1 MRKHTLKRI
10 LALVGKYPFSLVA
23 VILFAAAE
31 VAATLYVPVLV
42 GDGVDLIAG
51 KGNVNFE
58 ELKIVF
64 YKIGGAISVGFV
76 AKWLVG
82 IFNNRLAFRT
92 VQEIRNKAFDKIN
105 ALPLK
110 YLDSHPH
117 GDTLSRVVADADEVS
132 DGLVMGF
139 TQLFTGVLTIGGTIA
154 LMLLTNWKIALVVIF
169 VTPLSIFTSRFIAK
183 RTYSYFRAQT
193 IARSEQVSFTEEAVG
208 NLKTAQAFCH
218 EKENEADF
226 EKKNAAYKSAAMSA
240 TFSSSLVNPLTR
252 FVNNAVY
259 ALVVLFGAL
268 QIAKGGSGAAAA
280 AGALTVGGL
289 TKFLSYANQYT
300 KPFNEISGVVT
311 ELSGAF
317 VCAGRIFE
325 LLDEAEEAPDSSLG
339 DLTVTE
345 GKVRLENVSF
355 AYTEGQ
361 KLIENLSL
369 TAEGG
374 KRVAIVGR
382 TGSGKTTLINLLMRF
397 YDVNAG
403 EITVDGTKIRTVN
416 RKSLRSRYGMVL
428 QETFLKTGTVREN
441 LKIGRESATDE
452 EMIAAAKACHA
463 HGFISRLPQG
473 YDTYITEEVNLSAGQ
488 KQLLCI
494 ARIMLSLP
502 DMLIL
507 DEATSSVDTRTERRI
522 SDAFDK
528 LMKGR
533 TCFIVAHR
541 LSTIKNADIILVMEQ
556 GNVVEQG
563 NHETLLKKRGYYYNL
578 YTSQFATPEN

>member
-1 MRKHTLKRI
+1 MKKHTLKRI
-10 LALVGKYPFSLVA
+10 LALVGKYPFSLLA

-42 GDGVDLIAG
+42 GDGVDLIVG

-193 IARSEQVSFTEEAVG
+193 IARSEQVSFTEEAVS

-280 AGALTVGGL
+280 AAVRRDAGA
-289 TKFLSYANQYT
+289 
-300 KPFNEISGVVT
+300 
-311 ELSGAF
+311 
-317 VCAGRIFE
+317 R
-325 LLDEAEEAPDSSLG
+325 LLA
-339 DLTVTE
+339 
-345 GKVRLENVSF
+345 R
-355 AYTEGQ
+355 
-361 KLIENLSL
+361 
-369 TAEGG
+369 
-374 KRVAIVGR
+374 
-382 TGSGKTTLINLLMRF
+382 
-397 YDVNAG
+397 
-403 EITVDGTKIRTVN
+403 
-416 RKSLRSRYGMVL
+416 
-428 QETFLKTGTVREN
+428 
-441 LKIGRESATDE
+441 GRECSRACWRLLARPVTPLSDERVRATWPRTDARCFARA
-452 EMIAAAKACHA
+452 I
-463 HGFISRLPQG
+463 G
-473 YDTYITEEVNLSAGQ
+473 V
-488 KQLLCI
+488 LL
-494 ARIMLSLP
+494 ARDP
-502 DMLIL
+502 
-507 DEATSSVDTRTERRI
+507 RRR
-522 SDAFDK
+522 S
-528 LMKGR
+528 
-533 TCFIVAHR
+533 
-541 LSTIKNADIILVMEQ
+541 E
-556 GNVVEQG
+556 
-563 NHETLLKKRGYYYNL
+563 
-578 YTSQFATPEN
+578 FATPAVFCLLAQVLRGHTCADIAQYYYYCKARHCTPWEHPPSASPAAAAALMFDASSTAPAADSAGAAAEEGEEGAAAAGAAAGAELPGAPPVPARLAHTEVQCDLNALDFFVPCVHSGPCTSVCVPWLPTAACVCAA